1 MTILS
6 KILEALGIA
15 CVMMGL
21 VQGIQSDN
29 MWMELYLSLIGIV
42 LFLIGWGTEKVLRK
56 RGEKRIHQAEGRS
69 PE

>member
-1 MTILS
+1 MTIVS
-6 KILEALGIA
+6 KVLEAIGIA

-42 LFLIGWGTEKVLRK
+42 LFLIGWGLEKVLRK
-56 RGEKRIHQAEGRS
+56 RGEKRIQQAEGRN